1 MEKKYDIIGIANPG
15 QDLVVELPEM
25 PHNAVSSKMYDCSFQ
40 GGGWVA
46 TALCAAGSLGAKA
59 AF

>member
-25 PHNAVSSKMYDCSFQ
+25 PYNAVSSKM
-40 GGGWVA
+40 
-46 TALCAAGSLGAKA
+46 
-59 AF
+59 